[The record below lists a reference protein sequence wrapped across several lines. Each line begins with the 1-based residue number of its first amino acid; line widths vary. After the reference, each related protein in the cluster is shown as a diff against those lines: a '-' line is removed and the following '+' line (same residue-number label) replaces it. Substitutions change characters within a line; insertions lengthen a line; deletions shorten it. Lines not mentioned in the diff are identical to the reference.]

1 MPDISLIEIGIYVL
15 TGACAGFAA
24 GLLGIGGGLIIVPV
38 LFFIFS
44 AQGHE
49 TQYLM
54 QMALTTSLATI
65 ILTSISSARAH
76 HKKQAVLWPLVI
88 LLSPGIV
95 VGASFGGVFAS
106 TINSDS
112 LKVFFVIF
120 EFAVAI
126 NLLLKKQPAHHNT
139 VIKKTVAVT
148 GGTVIGFI
156 STLVGIGGGTMTV
169 PFLHWFNISMRNAV
183 ATSAA
188 CGFPIA
194 LIGTLSYIYA
204 SYQLPISSFYSIGYL
219 QFDAFLFI
227 AVSSFV
233 FAPLGA
239 KVAHSISEKTL
250 RLSFS
255 FLLFIL
261 GFIMLFK

>member
-1 MPDISLIEIGIYVL
+1 LFSLIEISLYIL

-44 AQGHE
+44 AQGYE

-65 ILTSISSARAH
+65 VVTSISSTRAH
-76 HKKQAVLWPLVI
+76 HKKQAVLWPLVL
-88 LLSPGIV
+88 LLSPGIIF
-95 VGASFGGVFAS
+95 GAWFGGLFAS

-112 LKVFFVIF
+112 LKSFFAFF
-120 EFAVAI
+120 EFAIAI
-126 NLLLKKQPAHHNT
+126 NLILKKQPAQHNT
-139 VIKKTVAVT
+139 VIKKTVAAA
-148 GGTVIGFI
+148 GGTVIGFV

-169 PFLHWFNISMRNAV
+169 PFLHWFSISMRNAV

-194 LIGTLSYIYA
+194 FIGTLAYIYA
-204 SYQLPISSFYSIGYL
+204 SYDLPLSGSYAIGYL
-219 QFDAFLFI
+219 QYDAFLFI
-227 AVSSFV
+227 AGSSFL

-239 KVAHSISEKTL
+239 KVAHSISEKAL

-255 FLLFIL
+255 FILFSL
-261 GFIMLFK
+261 GLIMLLQ

>member
-1 MPDISLIEIGIYVL
+1 MFETCLIEIGIYIL

-24 GLLGIGGGLIIVPV
+24 GLLGIGGGLIIVPI

-65 ILTSISSARAH
+65 IITSISSTRAH
-76 HKKQAVLWPLVI
+76 HKKQAVLWPIAL
-88 LLSPGIV
+88 LLSPGIIL
-95 VGASFGGVFAS
+95 GAWSGGLFAS
-106 TINSDS
+106 AINSDS
-112 LKVFFVIF
+112 LKSFFAIF
-120 EFAVAI
+120 EFTVAI
-126 NLLLKKQPAHHNT
+126 NLLLKKQPAQHNT
-139 VIKKTVAVT
+139 AIKKTVAAA
-148 GGTVIGFI
+148 GGTIIGFV

-169 PFLHWFNISMRNAV
+169 PFLHWFNISMRNAI

-204 SYQLPISSFYSIGYL
+204 SYDLPINDSHSIGYL
-219 QFDAFLFI
+219 QYDAFLFI
-227 AVSSFV
+227 AVSSFL

-239 KVAHSISEKTL
+239 KTAHIISEKAL
-250 RLSFS
+250 RLNFS
-255 FLLFIL
+255 FMLFIL
-261 GFIMLFK
+261 GFIMLLK

>member
-1 MPDISLIEIGIYVL
+1 VITPDLIEIGAYIL

-24 GLLGIGGGLIIVPV
+24 GLLGVGGGLIIVPV
-38 LFFIFS
+38 LFFIFA

-49 TQYLM
+49 SQYLM
-54 QMALTTSLATI
+54 QMALATSLATI
-65 ILTSISSARAH
+65 VFTSISSTRAH
-76 HKKQAVLWPLVI
+76 HKKQAVLWPVVF
-88 LLSPGIV
+88 LLTPGIIL
-95 VGASFGGVFAS
+95 GAWIGGLFAS
-106 TINSDS
+106 TINSEY
-112 LKVFFVIF
+112 LKAFFSVF

-126 NLLLKKQPAHHNT
+126 NLLLKKQPAQHNT
-139 VIKKTVAVT
+139 RIKKTVAAA
-148 GGTVIGFI
+148 GGTVIGFV
-156 STLVGIGGGTMTV
+156 STIVGIGGGTMTV

-204 SYQLPISSFYSIGYL
+204 SYQLPLNSPYAIGYL
-219 QFDAFLFI
+219 QLDALLFI
-227 AVSSFV
+227 AGTSFL

-239 KVAHSISEKTL
+239 KVAHSISEKSL

-255 FLLFIL
+255 FILFIL
-261 GFIMLFK
+261 GVIMLFK

>member
-1 MPDISLIEIGIYVL
+1 MFDLVEIGIYIL

-44 AQGHE
+44 AQGQE

-65 ILTSISSARAH
+65 IITSISSTWAH
-76 HKKQAVLWPLVI
+76 HKKQAVLWPLVL
-88 LLSPGIV
+88 LLSPGIIF
-95 VGASFGGVFAS
+95 GAWFGGLFAA
-106 TINSDS
+106 TINSDN
-112 LKVFFVIF
+112 LKSFFAIF

-126 NLLLKKQPAHHNT
+126 NLLLKKQPAQHNT
-139 VIKKTVAVT
+139 VIKKTVAAA
-148 GGTVIGFI
+148 GGTIIGFV

-194 LIGTLSYIYA
+194 FIGTISYLYTSYDLPLST
-204 SYQLPISSFYSIGYL
+204 SHSIGYL
-219 QFDAFLFI
+219 KYDAFLLI
-227 AVSSFV
+227 AGSSFL
-233 FAPLGA
+233 FAPPGA
-239 KVAHSISEKTL
+239 KIAHSISEKKL
-250 RLSFS
+250 RLSFA
-255 FLLFIL
+255 FIL
-261 GFIMLFK
+261 IMLGFTMLLK